1 MVVGGKM
8 EDVKIPTHVAIIL
21 DGNRRWAK
29 SHLLPKLEG
38 HRRGFSNIKKIADYI
53 FKKGVKYLS
62 VYCFSTENFRREA
75 SEVDYL
81 MNLFIK
87 EFKDSCQELKE
98 NNIKVVFSGR
108 KKPLRDDV
116 LKAMDYLKEETKL
129 CTGGILNICLNYGG
143 QSEIVDATKS
153 ILEDI
158 EAGKITKDDINVE
171 LFEKHLYQ
179 ELPPV
184 DLMIR
189 TGGDVRVSNFLLW
202 QIAYAEMYF
211 PDCFWPDFDKKEFD
225 KAIEAY
231 NGRERRFGGGK

>member
-1 MVVGGKM
+1 M
-8 EDVKIPTHVAIIL
+8 EEIKIPTHVAIIL

-29 SHLLPKLEG
+29 KHLLPKLEG
-38 HRRGFSNIKKIADYI
+38 HRRGFSNIKKMADYI
-53 FKKGVKYLS
+53 LKKGVKYLS
-62 VYCFSTENFRREA
+62 VYCFSTENFKREA

-81 MNLFIK
+81 MNLFVN
-87 EFKDSCQELKE
+87 EFKDSCKELKE

-108 KKPLRDDV
+108 RSPLKEEV
-116 LKAMDYLKEETKL
+116 LEAMDYLKSETND

-143 QSEIVDATKS
+143 QTEIVDATKK
-153 ILEDI
+153 IL
-158 EAGKITKDDINVE
+158 KDINARKLKE
-171 LFEKHLYQ
+171 NDLTPQIFEKYLYQ
-179 ELPPV
+179 DLPPI

-211 PDCFWPDFDKKEFD
+211 PDCYWPDFDKKEFD
-225 KAIEAY
+225 RAIEAY

>member
-1 MVVGGKM
+1 M
-8 EDVKIPTHVAIIL
+8 EEIKIPTHVAIIL

-29 SHLLPKLEG
+29 SHMLPKLEG
-38 HRRGFSNIKKIADYI
+38 HRRGFSNIKKRANYI

-62 VYCFSTENFRREA
+62 VYCFSTENFKREA

-81 MNLFIK
+81 MNLFVK
-87 EFKDSCQELKE
+87 EFKSACQELND

-108 KKPLRDDV
+108 KEPLRDDV
-116 LKAMDYLKEETKL
+116 LNAMDYLREETKNN
-129 CTGGILNICLNYGG
+129 TGGILNICLNYGG

-153 ILEDI
+153 ILTDIESGKICKEDI
-158 EAGKITKDDINVE
+158 NTALFTKY
-171 LFEKHLYQ
+171 LYQ
-179 ELPPV
+179 DLPPV

-211 PDCFWPDFDKKEFD
+211 PDCFWPDFDDKEFD
-225 KAIEAY
+225 KAILAY

>member
-8 EDVKIPTHVAIIL
+8 KDVKIPTHVAIIL

-158 EAGKITKDDINVE
+158 KAGKITKDDINVE

>member
-8 EDVKIPTHVAIIL
+8 KDVKIPTHVAIIL

-116 LKAMDYLKEETKL
+116 LKAMNYLKEETKL

>member
-8 EDVKIPTHVAIIL
+8 KDVKIPTHVAIIL

-108 KKPLRDDV
+108 KEPLRDDV

-153 ILEDI
+153 IIEDI

>member
-8 EDVKIPTHVAIIL
+8 KDVKIPTHVAIIL

-116 LKAMDYLKEETKL
+116 LKAMNYLKEETKL

-143 QSEIVDATKS
+143 QSEIIDATKS